1 MARLILTKELKMK
14 PKYSIPTNHLLKVT
28 CSPEEYLSLLKETS
42 RWFRPSKEQLGYL
55 PSYTIARCPFC
66 NAAYATYIDTH
77 SILPW
82 YIYDDYRSIFKLFNS
97 LPVIED
103 LLLNGDPSQHKD
115 IGCHHLFAFQT
126 FFHLQ
131 GNIPV
136 ETERFSNIIGDV
148 PYVMPIWLPDDLPS
162 MAVIHSLPVC
172 RIEQGEF
179 VPRYA
184 LYTIAYYAYEGKMIL
199 DRRLAEE
206 RQKAEGDDE
215 YYPLILRPQSEIAF
229 DLPYW
234 LEKGKLAWLDYTNP
248 ELPLQTG
255 PLSAFPY
262 AQIRGFRRKYDYIR
276 RRNGGHFARYFT
288 ILMLGKDGIII
299 SYL

>member
-1 MARLILTKELKMK
+1 MN

-28 CSPEEYLSLLKETS
+28 CSPEEYLSLLNETS

-82 YIYDDYRSIFKLFNS
+82 YIYDDYRSVFKLFNS

-103 LLLNGDPSQHKD
+103 LLLNGDPSQQKD

-162 MAVIHSLPVC
+162 MAVREHLKNRHVRKDGYRRGAQNQESS
-172 RIEQGEF
+172 RHTTRDEQGH
-179 VPRYA
+179 
-184 LYTIAYYAYEGKMIL
+184 
-199 DRRLAEE
+199 
-206 RQKAEGDDE
+206 GDSFAAK
-215 YYPLILRPQSEIAF
+215 Q
-229 DLPYW
+229 
-234 LEKGKLAWLDYTNP
+234 
-248 ELPLQTG
+248 
-255 PLSAFPY
+255 
-262 AQIRGFRRKYDYIR
+262 
-276 RRNGGHFARYFT
+276 RNV
-288 ILMLGKDGIII
+288 
-299 SYL
+299 